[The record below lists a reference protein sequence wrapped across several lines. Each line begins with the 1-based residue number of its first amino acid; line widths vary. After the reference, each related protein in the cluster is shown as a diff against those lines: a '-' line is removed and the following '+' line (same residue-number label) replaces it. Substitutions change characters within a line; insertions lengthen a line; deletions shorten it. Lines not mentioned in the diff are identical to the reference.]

1 MTAVI
6 VIRPQPGCQASVAA
20 ACAAGLDAHGFAL
33 FEVRAVDWDPPD
45 PATVDALLIG
55 SANAL
60 RHGGEALARYR
71 GKPAYVVGEATAE
84 AARRAGLAVAATGE
98 GGLQAVLDGIGRESA
113 RVLRLAGRDRVAL
126 APPEGVRLVERIVYA
141 SDPLPM
147 SADCARLLA
156 QGAVVMLHSAEAARH
171 FAGQCDAHGIARGRV
186 ELAALGPRIAEAAG
200 QGWAAIAASER
211 PTDHA
216 LLALARDLCQTGRE
230 TQG

>member
-84 AARRAGLAVAATGE
+84 AARRPALPSRRPAKAASRPCSTASSGRALACCAWRAGP
-98 GGLQAVLDGIGRESA
+98 R
-113 RVLRLAGRDRVAL
+113 RL